1 MNTGRSKL
9 AVDFI
14 LFVADKISCVMQ
26 CVNTKF
32 VIKLHVLHQYSS
44 FSSIA

>member
-1 MNTGRSKL
+1 MNTGKSKL
-9 AVDFI
+9 VVDFI
-14 LFVADKISCVMQ
+14 LFVADEMSCIMQ
-26 CVNTKF
+26 CINTKF

>member
-9 AVDFI
+9 VVDFI
-14 LFVADKISCVMQ
+14 LFVADKMSCVMQ
-26 CVNTKF
+26 CINTKF